1 MMNDSVFAKR
11 AQIKPE
17 DPSGFEGDG
26 GREIPAPQSGDEK
39 TATPAWKK
47 IVARYQK
54 PSIGRGAWQIINTL
68 VPYAAL
74 WCLMGFSARIS
85 WWLTAPLAILAG
97 AFLVRVFIIFHDCG
111 HGSFFKSSIANHAWG
126 AITGVLTFTPYF
138 HWRWEHAIHHS
149 SAGDLDRR
157 GTGDVWT
164 LTVQEYLESSRWK
177 RFAYRLARNP
187 VVLFVIAPI
196 FLFLVKQRFPNPN
209 AGARERHSIYWTNLG
224 ILAIAAGLSWL
235 IGLKAYLLIQLIILT
250 VAGSTGVWL
259 FYVQHQFEGVYWERS
274 ADWDYTTAALKGSS
288 FYKLP
293 KVLQWFSGNIGFHH
307 IHHLSPRIPNY
318 HLEKCH
324 KAEPLFQTVKA
335 ITLFSSFK
343 SFTFRLWD
351 EQRRKLV
358 GYGHL
363 KMVRRQ
369 QKQAVQR

>member
-1 MMNDSVFAKR
+1 MINDSAFEKNASVE
-11 AQIKPE
+11 PE
-17 DPSGFEGDG
+17 DLHESGGPD
-26 GREIPAPQSGDEK
+26 GRENPARPAQDEK
-39 TATPAWKK
+39 PAIPAWKK

-74 WCLMGFSARIS
+74 WCLMAFSVRIS
-85 WWLTAPLAILAG
+85 WWLTVPLAILAG

-111 HGSFFKSSIANHAWG
+111 HGSFFKSSVVNHAWG

-149 SAGDLDRR
+149 GAGDLDRR

-187 VVLFVIAPI
+187 VVLFMIAPI

-209 AGARERHSIYWTNLG
+209 AGPRERHSVYWTNLG
-224 ILAIAAGLSWL
+224 IVVIAAGLSWL

-259 FYVQHQFEGVYWERS
+259 FY
-274 ADWDYTTAALKGSS
+274 
-288 FYKLP
+288 
-293 KVLQWFSGNIGFHH
+293 
-307 IHHLSPRIPNY
+307 
-318 HLEKCH
+318 
-324 KAEPLFQTVKA
+324 
-335 ITLFSSFK
+335 
-343 SFTFRLWD
+343 
-351 EQRRKLV
+351 
-358 GYGHL
+358 
-363 KMVRRQ
+363 
-369 QKQAVQR
+369 